1 MGTLSFCIFLK
12 SFATLCFGN
21 KLSSSGLKL
30 KRGFAKNAIYTHRM
44 KMSRRFE
51 LIALI
56 AVAGCIRS
64 PITSI
69 GPQINAIRESQNLG
83 IIQFGFLTS
92 IPIICFAIAAPLPS
106 LRIFRKIKTEQL
118 IVFAL
123 LALAVATILRTLGS
137 NSLLFGLTISL
148 GVSIAILNI
157 VTPALVRRDY
167 PKKITTVMPIYSAV
181 LALMASL
188 GAGLSIPIANYFGG
202 NWKFGI
208 SVWAIPAILVALIW
222 VPLLRKA
229 QPMPDSHENHFR
241 ELLRSK
247 KAWLVSTYM
256 GVQSAIF
263 YTQVAWMP
271 KILIDK
277 NYSAAEA
284 GALFGLST
292 LCGFALTLILPLV
305 FSRGENLERA
315 ILATSIPGIAGFFGL
330 LYLPNSWTIP
340 ALIFISTTH
349 AALPLA
355 LGLIA
360 MKSPSLA
367 ATSHLS
373 SMAQGIGYFIA
384 AIFPIVIGYSYSVSD
399 SWVIATYLIVLLIS
413 TQAVLG
419 MKANR

>member
-1 MGTLSFCIFLK
+1 MRI
-12 SFATLCFGN
+12 
-21 KLSSSGLKL
+21 
-30 KRGFAKNAIYTHRM
+30 
-44 KMSRRFE
+44 SRHFE
-51 LIALI
+51 LIALM

-64 PITSI
+64 PITSV
-69 GPQINAIRESQNLG
+69 GPQINSIRESQNLG
-83 IIQFGFLTS
+83 IIQFGLLTS
-92 IPIICFAIAAPLPS
+92 IPVICFALAAPLPS

-123 LALAVATILRTLGS
+123 LALATATIFRTVGS
-137 NSLLFGLTISL
+137 NSLLFALTVIL

-188 GAGLSIPIANYFGG
+188 GAGLSIPIATYFGD
-202 NWKFGI
+202 NWKIGI
-208 SVWAIPAILVALIW
+208 SVWAIPAVLVALIW
-222 VPLLRKA
+222 IPLLRKA
-229 QPMPDSHENHFR
+229 QPMPDAHENHFK
-241 ELLRSK
+241 ELLRSR
-247 KAWLVSTYM
+247 KAWLVSLYM
-256 GVQSAIF
+256 GVQSAMF

-277 NYSAAEA
+277 DYSAAQA

-305 FSRGENLERA
+305 FSRGEDLKLA
-315 ILATSIPGIAGFFGL
+315 ILATSIPGIVGFLGL
-330 LYLPNSWTIP
+330 NYLSNNWTIP
-340 ALIFISTTH
+340 ALVLISTTH

-360 MKSPSLA
+360 MKSPSLG

-373 SMAQGIGYFIA
+373 SMAQGIGYCIA
-384 AIFPIVIGYSYSVSD
+384 AAFPILIGYTYEVSN
-399 SWVIATYLIVLLIS
+399 SWLIATYLIAALICV
-413 TQAVLG
+413 QAILG
-419 MKANR
+419 LKANR

>member
-1 MGTLSFCIFLK
+1 M
-12 SFATLCFGN
+12 FGYKVSTN
-21 KLSSSGLKL
+21 GLKL
-30 KRGFAKNAIYTHRM
+30 KGINEKFAIYTAQM
-44 KMSRRFE
+44 KLSRHFE
-51 LIALI
+51 LMALLAI
-56 AVAGCIRS
+56 AGCIRA

-69 GPQINAIRESQNLG
+69 GPQINEIRGSQSLG
-83 IIQFGFLTS
+83 IIQFGFLTA
-92 IPIICFAIAAPLPS
+92 IPVICFALAAPLPS
-106 LRIFRKIKTEQL
+106 LRVFRKIKTEQL

-123 LALAVATILRTLGS
+123 LALAAATVFRTVGS
-137 NSLLFGLTISL
+137 NSLLFGSTIIL
-148 GVSIAILNI
+148 GISIAILNI

-167 PKKITTVMPIYSAV
+167 PKRITTVMPIYSAV

-188 GAGLSIPIANYFGG
+188 GAGLSIPIASYFGD

-208 SVWAIPAILVALIW
+208 SVWAIPAVVVALIW
-222 VPLLRKA
+222 IPLLRKA
-229 QPMPDSHENHFR
+229 QPMPDTHENHFK

-247 KAWLVSTYM
+247 KAWLVSLYM

-305 FSRGENLERA
+305 FSRGEDLKLA
-315 ILATSIPGIAGFFGL
+315 ILSTSIPGIVGFIGL
-330 LYLPNSWTIP
+330 NQLSNTWTIP
-340 ALIFISTTH
+340 ALILISTTH

-360 MKSPSLA
+360 MKSPSVG

-373 SMAQGIGYFIA
+373 SMAQGIGYCIA
-384 AIFPIVIGYSYSVSD
+384 AAFPILIGYSYEASD
-399 SWVIATYLIVLLIS
+399 GWLVATYLIASLILV
-413 TQAVLG
+413 QAVLG
-419 MKANR
+419 LKANR

>member
-1 MGTLSFCIFLK
+1 M
-12 SFATLCFGN
+12 
-21 KLSSSGLKL
+21 KLSRHL
-30 KRGFAKNAIYTHRM
+30 
-44 KMSRRFE
+44 E
-51 LIALI
+51 LIALLAI
-56 AVAGCIRS
+56 AGCIRA
-64 PITSI
+64 PITSV
-69 GPQINAIRESQNLG
+69 GPQINSIRESQNLG
-83 IIQFGFLTS
+83 IVQFGLLTS
-92 IPIICFAIAAPLPS
+92 IPVICFALAAPLPS

-123 LALAVATILRTLGS
+123 LSLAAATIFRTVGS
-137 NSLLFGLTISL
+137 NSLLFALTVIL

-188 GAGLSIPIANYFGG
+188 GAGLSIPIATYFGDS
-202 NWKFGI
+202 WKIGI
-208 SVWAIPAILVALIW
+208 SVWALPAILVALIW
-222 VPLLRKA
+222 IPLLRKA
-229 QPMPDSHENHFR
+229 KPMPDTHENHFK

-247 KAWLVSTYM
+247 KAWLVSLYM

-277 NYSAAEA
+277 DYSAAHA

-305 FSRGENLERA
+305 FSRGEDLKLA
-315 ILATSIPGIAGFFGL
+315 IFATSIPGIVGFLGL
-330 LYLPNSWTIP
+330 LYLSNSWTIP
-340 ALIFISTTH
+340 ALILISTTH

-360 MKSPSLA
+360 MKSPSLG

-373 SMAQGIGYFIA
+373 SMAQGIGYCIA
-384 AIFPIVIGYSYSVSD
+384 ATFPILIGYTYEVSN
-399 SWVIATYLIVLLIS
+399 SWLVATYLIAALIAL
-413 TQAVLG
+413 QAVLG
-419 MKANR
+419 LKANR